1 MIPKLLLAVLISLST
16 LCNIYAQQTT
26 ISGQITNQSGS
37 PLGGATIYLNYFK
50 DSSMVKIAISNTS
63 GYYEIG
69 QVKPT
74 KYFISASF
82 NGYSKNS
89 TNVFAVT
96 DGKITYAPSLTLLV
110 TGKNIS
116 EVTVTGS
123 RQKPMIEVMAGKTIF
138 NVESSINATGSN
150 AFELLQKSPGITTD
164 NDDNMSMKG
173 KTGVQ
178 IYIDGRITQMH
189 GPDLADY
196 LKSINSTDIEAIEM
210 ISNPSARYD
219 AAGNAGIINIRL
231 KKNNTIG
238 LSASLIGGVNIG
250 KHLKTNEGISLN
262 YRNKNVNLFS
272 NYSYNWSSNDNTFDM
287 YRVQND
293 TLYDQKNNQNIKG
306 FTQNLKAGVDFFL
319 SKKSTFGFIYSG
331 NFTNNTTFSYSRTPS
346 SAINTGNIDK
356 ILYATNTVPANVKN
370 QNINANYRYA
380 DTVGH
385 ELNIDIDHGFYES
398 RKTSYQPNNYF
409 TPAPETLIYEKN
421 YRNNTPINIAINTQK
436 IDYVTP
442 LKNGK
447 LSMGAKLSHVKTDN
461 TFILY
466 NVIGGQDTIDLKNCN
481 LYLYKENVNAGYV
494 SYFTTLSKK
503 LNMQA
508 GLRVENTVTNSK
520 LTRFGQVMRT
530 SGEDSIHRNYTGFF
544 PSLAFTFAMDTNNN
558 FDLSYSR
565 RIDRPNYIDLNPFET
580 RVDELDFIKGNPYL
594 RPQYTTSIQ
603 LTHTFKNKYITSVNY
618 SHISDFSTYII
629 DTAKINQNYVSKKN
643 VGNEDIAS
651 INFSVPMDVTKW
663 WNVYSS
669 VIIYNSRYHANT
681 GTKRAININITS
693 FNINAENSFRLG
705 HGFTAQLSAYYGSPF
720 VSLGTFKSKA
730 QGFIDIGL
738 QKKIWHDDATIKIS
752 CTDIL
757 HTLKWQGESKYDGT
771 HIIACSTWEA
781 RQLRLNFTCR
791 FGRTQV
797 KQSRQRS
804 TGNEDESQRASGG
817 AGLGN

>member
-1 MIPKLLLAVLISLST
+1 MIPKLLLTVLISMST
-16 LCNIYAQQTT
+16 LCSIYAQQTT
-26 ISGQITNQSGS
+26 ISGQITNQSGN
-37 PLGGATIYLNYFK
+37 PLAGATIYLNDVK
-50 DSSMVKIAISNTS
+50 DSSIVKIAISNTK

-69 QVKPT
+69 QVKAA

-82 NGYSKNS
+82 NGYAKNS
-89 TNVFAVT
+89 TNAFAVT
-96 DGKITYAPSLTLLV
+96 DGKITYIPSLILLIA
-110 TGKNIS
+110 GKNIA
-116 EVTVTGS
+116 EVIVTGS

-138 NVESSINATGSN
+138 NVENNINATGSN
-150 AFELLQKSPGITTD
+150 AFELLQKSPGVTTD
-164 NDDNMSMKG
+164 KDDNMSMQG
-173 KTGVQ
+173 KTGVRL
-178 IYIDGRITQMH
+178 YIDGRMMQMQ
-189 GPDLADY
+189 GQDLANY
-196 LKSINSTDIEAIEM
+196 LKSINSGDIEAIEM

-219 AAGNAGIINIRL
+219 AAGNAGIINIKL

-238 LSASLIGGVNIG
+238 LSASLTGGLNIG

-272 NYSYNWSSNDNTFDM
+272 NYSYAWSSNDNTFDM

-293 TLYDQKNNQNIKG
+293 TVYDQKNNQNIKG
-306 FTQNLKAGVDFFL
+306 SAQNVKAGGDFFI

-346 SAINTGNIDK
+346 SAINTGNINR
-356 ILYATNTVPANVKN
+356 ILYATNTIPAKVKN
-370 QNINANYRYA
+370 QNINVNYRYA
-380 DTVGH
+380 DTAGH

-409 TPAPETLIYEKN
+409 TPEPETFIYEKN

-466 NVIGGQDTIDLKNCN
+466 NVIGGQDIVDLKSSNIF
-481 LYLYKENVNAGYV
+481 LYKENINAGYV
-494 SYFTTLSKK
+494 SYFTPLCKK
-503 LNMQA
+503 LTMQA
-508 GLRVENTVTNSK
+508 GLRVEHTVTNSK
-520 LTRFGQVMRT
+520 LTRLYQTMRT
-530 SGEDSIHRNYTGFF
+530 PGEDTIRRNYTGFF
-544 PSLAFTFAMDTNNN
+544 PSLAFTFAMDASNN

-565 RIDRPNYIDLNPFET
+565 RIDRPNYIDLNPFEI

-594 RPQYTTSIQ
+594 RPQYTNSIQ
-603 LTHTFKNKYITSVNY
+603 LTHTFRNKYITSANY
-618 SHISDFSTYII
+618 SHISDFNTFII

-651 INFSVPMDVTKW
+651 INFSMVIDVTKW
-663 WNVYSS
+663 WNVYSN
-669 VIIYNSRYHANT
+669 VLIYNSRYQANT
-681 GTKRAININITS
+681 STKKDININITS
-693 FNINAENSFRLG
+693 FNINADNSLRLG

-720 VSLGTFKSKA
+720 ISLGTFKSKA

-738 QKKIWHDDATIKIS
+738 QKKIWRDDAIIKIT
-752 CTDIL
+752 CTDVL

-771 HIIACSTWEA
+771 HIIASSTWET
-781 RQLRLNFTCR
+781 RQLRLNFSYR

-804 TGNEDESQRASGG
+804 TGNEDESQRTSGG
-817 AGLGN
+817 SGLGN

>member
-1 MIPKLLLAVLISLST
+1 MIPKLLLVVLISLCT
-16 LCNIYAQQTT
+16 LCNIYAQQTA
-26 ISGQITNQSGS
+26 ISGQITTQSGS
-37 PLGGATIYLNYFK
+37 PLAGATVYLNHSV
-50 DSSMVKIAISNTS
+50 DSNLIKIAITNTD

-69 QVKPT
+69 HVKAG

-82 NGYSKNS
+82 NGYTKNS
-89 TNVFAVT
+89 TISFAVT
-96 DGKITYAPSLTLLV
+96 ENKKNDVPNLILLLA
-110 TGKNIS
+110 GKNIQ
-116 EVTVTGS
+116 EIIVTGS
-123 RQKPMIEVMAGKTIF
+123 RQKPTIEVTAGKTIF
-138 NVESSINATGSN
+138 NVEGSINATGSN

-164 NDDNMSMKG
+164 NEDNLSMKG
-173 KTGVQ
+173 KTGVL

-189 GPDLADY
+189 GPDLAGY
-196 LKSINSTDIEAIEM
+196 LKSINSAEIEAIEM

-238 LSASLIGGVNIG
+238 LSAALIAGLNFG
-250 KHLKTNEGISLN
+250 KHLKTNEAISLN

-272 NYSYNWSSNDNTFDM
+272 NYSYNYGSNDNTFDM

-293 TLYDQKNNQNIKG
+293 TIYDQKSNQNIKG
-306 FTQNLKAGVDFFL
+306 STQNVKAGVDFFI
-319 SKKSTFGFIYSG
+319 SKISTIGIIYTG

-356 ILYATNTVPANVKN
+356 ILYATNTIPANIKN
-370 QNINANYRYA
+370 QNVNANYRYA
-380 DTVGH
+380 DTAGH

-409 TPAPETLIYEKN
+409 TPPPETFIYEKN

-447 LSMGAKLSHVKTDN
+447 LSMGAKISHVKTDN
-461 TFILY
+461 KFILY
-466 NVIGGQDTIDLKNCN
+466 NVVGGQDTIDLKNCN
-481 LYLYKENVNAGYV
+481 LFLYKENVNAGYV
-494 SYFTTLSKK
+494 SYFTPLSRK
-503 LNMQA
+503 LHMQA

-520 LTRFGQVMRT
+520 LTRFDQVMRT
-530 SGEDSIHRNYTGFF
+530 LGEDSIHRNYTDFF
-544 PSLAFTFAMDTNNN
+544 PSLAFTFAMDSNNN

-580 RVDELDFIKGNPYL
+580 RVDELNFIKGNPYL
-594 RPQYTTSIQ
+594 RPQYTNSIQ

-651 INFSVPMDVTKW
+651 INFSVPIDVTKW

-681 GTKRAININITS
+681 GTERAININITS

-705 HGFTAQLSAYYGSPF
+705 HGFTTQLSAYYGSPF
-720 VSLGTFKSKA
+720 ISLGTFKSKA

-757 HTLKWQGESKYDGT
+757 HTLKWQGESHYDGT
-771 HIIACSTWEA
+771 HIIASSTWETK
-781 RQLRLNFTCR
+781 QLRLNFTYR

-817 AGLGN
+817 GGLNN

>member
-1 MIPKLLLAVLISLST
+1 MIPKLLLTVLICLST
-16 LCNIYAQQTT
+16 LTSIYAQQTT
-26 ISGQITNQSGS
+26 ISGQITNKNGN
-37 PLGGATIYLNYFK
+37 PLAGATIYLNYFK

-69 QVKPT
+69 QIKAA

-82 NGYSKNS
+82 NGYAKNS
-89 TNVFAVT
+89 TNAFAVT
-96 DGKITYAPSLTLLV
+96 DGKITHAPSLILLI
-110 TGKNIS
+110 TGKNIA

-138 NVESSINATGSN
+138 NVENSINATGSN

-164 NDDNMSMKG
+164 KDDNMSMKG

-178 IYIDGRITQMH
+178 IYIDGRIIQMQ
-189 GPDLADY
+189 GPDLATY
-196 LKSINSTDIEAIEM
+196 LKAINSADIEAIEM

-238 LSASLIGGVNIG
+238 LSASLIGGLNIG
-250 KHLKTNEGISLN
+250 KHLKTNEAISLN

-272 NYSYNWSSNDNTFDM
+272 NYSYNWSNSDNTFDM

-306 FTQNLKAGVDFFL
+306 STQNLKAGVDFFV
-319 SKKSTFGFIYSG
+319 SKKSTIGFIYTG

-346 SAINTGNIDK
+346 SAINTASINR
-356 ILYATNTVPANVKN
+356 ILYATNTIPAKVKN

-380 DTVGH
+380 DTAGH

-409 TPAPETLIYEKN
+409 TPVPETFIYEKN

-461 TFILY
+461 NFILY

-494 SYFTTLSKK
+494 SYFTPLSKK

-508 GLRVENTVTNSK
+508 GLRVENTVTNSR
-520 LTRFGQVMRT
+520 LTRYDQVVLT
-530 SGEDSIHRNYTGFF
+530 SSEDSIHRNYTGFF
-544 PSLAFTFAMDTNNN
+544 PSLAFTFTMDTSNN

-594 RPQYTTSIQ
+594 RAQYTNSFQ

-618 SHISDFSTYII
+618 SHISDFSAFII

-643 VGNEDIAS
+643 LGNEDIAS
-651 INFSVPMDVTKW
+651 INFSVPVDVTKW
-663 WNVYSS
+663 WNVNSS
-669 VIIYNSRYHANT
+669 IIIYNSRYHANT
-681 GTKRAININITS
+681 STKQAININITS
-693 FNINAENSFRLG
+693 FNINAENYFRLV

-738 QKKIWHDDATIKIS
+738 QKKIRHDDATIKIS

-771 HIIACSTWEA
+771 HIIASSTWET
-781 RQLRLNFTCR
+781 RQLRLNLSYR

-797 KQSRQRS
+797 KQSRLHS